1 MERSEQRSIVEAL
14 ILASPEPIPL
24 GAPGLADPA
33 LPAGAGA
40 RAGGRAERGVR
51 RARTR
56 LRDLGGRGRLPA
68 PHAAGLRGYVQ
79 ASQPER
85 PLRLSHAALETL
97 AVIAYRQPVTRAE
110 IEHVRGVDAGA
121 VLRSLL
127 ERHLVRIAGHREVPG
142 RPLLY
147 ATSRRF
153 LEIFGLARI
162 EDLPTLRDLAE
173 LAPPPAGGRGSDT
186 ASVSESARGGATAPR
201 DAAADRDDEAQADD
215 AFDERPRRRP
225 PRGRRSRR
233 RRRAA
238 RRNALARA
246 FRAPTAR
253 PFSTA
258 QAAHRSAVEASR
270 IPPRSSRSTL
280 GNFP

>member
-1 MERSEQRSIVEAL
+1 MERSEQRSIAEAL

-24 GAPGLADPA
+24 ARLTSLIPRCQPA
-33 LPAGAGA
+33 LA
-40 RAGGRAERGVR
+40 RALVGELNSEYAERG
-51 RARTR
+51 RAFEIWEVAGGFQLRT
-56 LRDLGGRGRLPA
+56 LPA
-68 PHAAGLRGYVQ
+68 FAEYVQ

-97 AVIAYRQPVTRAE
+97 AVIAYRQPATRAE

-127 ERHLVRIAGHREVPG
+127 ERNLLRIAGHREVPG

-173 LAPPPAGGRGSDT
+173 LAPPPAADAEPT
-186 ASVSESARGGATAPR
+186 QASVSWSAGGGATASL
-201 DAAADRDDEAQADD
+201 AAADDCDDEAQADD
-215 AFDERPRRRP
+215 AFD
-225 PRGRRSRR
+225 
-233 RRRAA
+233 AA
-238 RRNALARA
+238 GLDDDPLEEDALDADDE
-246 FRAPTAR
+246 PHGET
-253 PFSTA
+253 
-258 QAAHRSAVEASR
+258 H
-270 IPPRSSRSTL
+270 
-280 GNFP
+280 

>member
-1 MERSEQRSIVEAL
+1 MERSEQRSIAEAL

-24 GAPGLADPA
+24 ARLSSLIPRCQPA
-33 LPAGAGA
+33 LA
-40 RAGGRAERGVR
+40 RALVGELNSEYAERG
-51 RARTR
+51 RAFEIWEVAGGFQLRT
-56 LRDLGGRGRLPA
+56 LPA
-68 PHAAGLRGYVQ
+68 FAEYVQ

-127 ERHLVRIAGHREVPG
+127 ERNLLRIAGHREVPG

-173 LAPPPAGGRGSDT
+173 LAPPPAADAEPTR
-186 ASVSESARGGATAPR
+186 ASVSESAGGGATAPL
-201 DAAADRDDEAQADD
+201 DAAADRDDEAQADHRFEDGGLDDDPLEEDDLD
-215 AFDERPRRRP
+215 ADDEPH
-225 PRGRRSRR
+225 GE
-233 RRRAA
+233 
-238 RRNALARA
+238 
-246 FRAPTAR
+246 T
-253 PFSTA
+253 
-258 QAAHRSAVEASR
+258 H
-270 IPPRSSRSTL
+270 
-280 GNFP
+280 